1 MTGGGSI
8 VLIGSIADS
17 IGTPGYTVYNAS
29 KAAVRSFSRTW
40 TNELAARNIRIN
52 TLSPGPI
59 DTAMMLAA
67 SEEARGFLIAKI
79 PLGRLG
85 KPEEVAA
92 GALFLAS
99 DESSFIAGAE
109 LCVDGGM
116 TQV

>member
-59 DTAMMLAA
+59 DTPLLRGGYADELG
-67 SEEARGFLIAKI
+67 EAIRPDADL
-79 PLGRLG
+79 
-85 KPEEVAA
+85 
-92 GALFLAS
+92 GALRARIAS
-99 DESSFIAGAE
+99 ILQRRPLYAGMAH
-109 LCVDGGM
+109 GAPS
-116 TQV
+116 